1 MKSNDIEN
9 SFKSWMAGNYKK
21 MSMQQISNMS
31 QLYYDLFKEVPK
43 WKKSWKI
50 TLSDGTQLKDLKL
63 SGNNYI
69 SKTKITEDDFKG
81 KLSKITIENETD
93 KTSEE
98 LEHMELVQIV
108 HYEDGYY
115 FVLRQLSADEIDKI
129 KTKADIEYLAMM
141 TDVDLEEV

>member
-1 MKSNDIEN
+1 MEKT
-9 SFKSWMAGNYKK
+9 
-21 MSMQQISNMS
+21 
-31 QLYYDLFKEVPK
+31 
-43 WKKSWKI
+43 WKI
-50 TLSDGTQLKDLKL
+50 TLADGTQLENLKL

-81 KLSKITIENETD
+81 KLSKVIIENEID
-93 KTSEE
+93 KTIEE
-98 LEHMELVQIV
+98 YEHVELVQIV

-115 FVLRQLSADEIDKI
+115 FILRELSADELDKI

>member
-1 MKSNDIEN
+1 ME
-9 SFKSWMAGNYKK
+9 
-21 MSMQQISNMS
+21 
-31 QLYYDLFKEVPK
+31 
-43 WKKSWKI
+43 KSWKI

-81 KLSKITIENETD
+81 KLSKIIIENETD

-98 LEHMELVQIV
+98 LEHVELVQIV

-115 FVLRQLSADEIDKI
+115 FVLRQLSQDEIDKQ
-129 KTKADIEYLAMM
+129 KMQGDIEYLAMM
-141 TDVDLEEV
+141 TNTDMEEV

>member
-1 MKSNDIEN
+1 MEKS
-9 SFKSWMAGNYKK
+9 F
-21 MSMQQISNMS
+21 
-31 QLYYDLFKEVPK
+31 
-43 WKKSWKI
+43 KI
-50 TLSDGTQLKDLKL
+50 TLADGTQLKNLKL

-69 SKTKITEDDFKG
+69 SKVKITEDDFKG

-93 KTSEE
+93 KTSEK
-98 LEHMELVQIV
+98 LEHVELVQIV
-108 HYEDGYY
+108 HYEDSYY

>member
-1 MKSNDIEN
+1 MEKS
-9 SFKSWMAGNYKK
+9 F
-21 MSMQQISNMS
+21 
-31 QLYYDLFKEVPK
+31 
-43 WKKSWKI
+43 KI
-50 TLSDGTQLKDLKL
+50 TLADGTQLKDLKL

-81 KLSKITIENETD
+81 KLSKIIIENETD

-98 LEHMELVQIV
+98 LKHMELVQILD
-108 HYEDGYY
+108 YGDKGYY
-115 FVLRQLSADEIDKI
+115 FVLRELSADELDKI

>member
-1 MKSNDIEN
+1 ME
-9 SFKSWMAGNYKK
+9 
-21 MSMQQISNMS
+21 
-31 QLYYDLFKEVPK
+31 
-43 WKKSWKI
+43 KSWKI

-98 LEHMELVQIV
+98 LEHVELVQIV
-108 HYEDGYY
+108 YYEDGYY

>member
-1 MKSNDIEN
+1 MYVVSSANFANVSSNGNANYNNASNSNGVRPDFTTHTFIIWTSFHRMDI
-9 SFKSWMAGNYKK
+9 
-21 MSMQQISNMS
+21 
-31 QLYYDLFKEVPK
+31 
-43 WKKSWKI
+43 
-50 TLSDGTQLKDLKL
+50 

-69 SKTKITEDDFKG
+69 SKVKITEDDFKG

-93 KTSEE
+93 KTSEK
-98 LEHMELVQIV
+98 LEHVELVQIV